1 MTTTGSR
8 VAASLALVTA
18 CIVLMAGFEVASA
31 HKFNA
36 KTTAKITSGGPDGAE
51 GKVGSKRAV
60 CKPSRKVKL
69 FRLKSGRDDLIGW
82 AFTNDE
88 GRWELA
94 SQLVAGKYYVV
105 VTRAVRSV
113 KGSGAHEHIC
123 GRATSGKVRL

>member
-1 MTTTGSR
+1 
-8 VAASLALVTA
+8 
-18 CIVLMAGFEVASA
+18 MAGFEVASA

-60 CKPSRKVKL
+60 CKPGRKVKL

-82 AFTNDE
+82 SFTNDE

-94 SQLVAGKYYVV
+94 SQLVAGKYYAV
-105 VTRAVRSV
+105 VTRRRE
-113 KGSGAHEHIC
+113 GSGAHEHIC

>member
-18 CIVLMAGFEVASA
+18 CIVLMAGLEVASA

-36 KTTAKITSGGPDGAE
+36 KTTVKITDGGPDGAE
-51 GKVGSKRAV
+51 GKVGSRRAA

-69 FRLKSGRDDLIGW
+69 YREKSGRDDLIGW
-82 AFTNDE
+82 SFTNDA

-94 SQLVAGKYYVV
+94 SDLKEGDYYAV
-105 VTRAVRSV
+105 VTRRRE
-113 KGSGAHEHIC
+113 GSGAHEHIC
-123 GRATSGKVRL
+123 GRATSVKVHF